1 MKIYELT
8 TNGKDGY
15 LKYLVRGIKD
25 DKEGI
30 KLAKLV
36 FGKYAW
42 TPGGVTHYADVGKDY
57 GHGKIPSLSIKQF
70 LKYKKHYKSIGG

>member
-8 TNGKDGY
+8 TNGDAGWK
-15 LKYLVRGIKD
+15 KFLVRGIKNNE
-25 DKEGI
+25 EGI

-42 TPGGVTHYADVGKDY
+42 IPGGVTHYANVGEVYAGEKV
-57 GHGKIPSLSIKQF
+57 PSMTIKMF
-70 LKYKKHYKSIGG
+70 KKWKKHYNP